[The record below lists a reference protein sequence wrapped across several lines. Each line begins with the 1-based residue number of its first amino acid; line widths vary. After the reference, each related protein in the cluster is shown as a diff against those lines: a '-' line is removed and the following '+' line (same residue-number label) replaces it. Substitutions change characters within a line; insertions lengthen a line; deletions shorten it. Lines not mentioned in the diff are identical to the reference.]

1 MKKEILKKVLPFAL
15 ILSLTLGVTALTGCG
30 STGSQK
36 EATAD
41 NPRKVVIGT
50 GTQFKPYCY
59 LDEKGNL
66 AGYELEV
73 LKEID
78 NRLPQYEFDF
88 ETFDFKNILLS
99 LGDGKI
105 DIGAHQFEKNPD
117 REAKYL
123 FGTESYTT
131 FILRIAVAK
140 DNTTINTIDDLQG
153 KTVEVG
159 EGGNDA
165 WVLEEYNKKH
175 TDNPIKLKYVANQD
189 AVSEIQE
196 LEDGRIDAV
205 ISIKRIIDSWNKTY
219 GDKVKTVGDPIA
231 SSSTYYIYRKD
242 DTKLQQDIDGVL
254 KEMKADGTLAK
265 ISIDVLGGDY
275 TTND

>member
-1 MKKEILKKVLPFAL
+1 MA
-15 ILSLTLGVTALTGCG
+15 ALTGCSS
-30 STGSQK
+30 STNASK
-36 EATAD
+36 EASAE

-59 LDEKGNL
+59 LDESGNL

-99 LGDGKI
+99 LGDGKV

-117 REAKYL
+117 REASYL

-131 FILRIAVAK
+131 FILRIVVDK
-140 DNTTINTIDDLQG
+140 DRTDINGIDDLQG
-153 KTVEVG
+153 KTVEVS
-159 EGGNDA
+159 EGSNDA
-165 WVLEEYNKKH
+165 WVLEDYNKKH
-175 TDNPIKLKYVANQD
+175 QDNPIKLKYISNSD
-189 AVSEIQE
+189 AVAQIQE
-196 LEDGRIDAV
+196 LEDGRIDAA
-205 ISIKRIIDSWNKTY
+205 ISIKRIVDSWNKTY
-219 GDKVKTVGDPIA
+219 GDKVKTAGDPIA

-242 DTKLQQDIDGVL
+242 DTQLQQDIDAVL
-254 KEMKADGTLAK
+254 KELKEDGTLAQ

-275 TTND
+275 TTTD